1 VFLGSINGSKKVEKI
16 WYILKEAVVQKDTE
30 AVKMLKNIQN
40 LAFGDKSKQ
49 STRLIVL
56 KYW

>member
-1 VFLGSINGSKKVEKI
+1 MV
-16 WYILKEAVVQKDTE
+16 YILKEAVVQKDAE

-49 STRLIVL
+49 STRLILL